1 MRFPESITSELFV
14 QGVDAIL
21 PHADDENVRERLLDC
36 VPKVLVSEALQIV
49 EVSFVHGVGLQIA
62 DIGIP
67 FPAAEKFIS
76 VNEYFRVRP
85 VNFIVADVIEA
96 LERWN
101 GEDKTKFNEAL
112 ELMEQI
118 AF

>member
-1 MRFPESITSELFV
+1 MRFPESIISELFV

-21 PHADDENVRERLLDC
+21 PHADDENIRKRLLDC
-36 VPKVLVSEALQIV
+36 VPKVLVSDALQIV
-49 EVSFVHGVGLQIA
+49 EIPFVHGVGLQIA

-67 FPAAEKFIS
+67 FFAAAKFIS
-76 VNEYFRVRP
+76 VNEYFQVRP
-85 VNFIVADVIEA
+85 LNFIVADVIET
-96 LERWN
+96 LERWKS
-101 GEDKTKFNEAL
+101 EDKTKFNEAL